1 MANIKS
7 QKQRVLTNEKA
18 RQRNAATRS
27 ELKTHLKNSIVAI
40 SEKSD
45 DAKDKIST
53 AQSKLNSAAAK
64 GRLHKRA
71 AARKTSRLMKK
82 ANA

>member
-7 QKQRVLTNEKA
+7 QKQRVITNEKA
-18 RQRNAATRS
+18 RKRNAAVKS
-27 ELKTHLKNSIVAI
+27 ELKTHIKNASSAVEEKSKDQ
-40 SEKSD
+40 SEK
-45 DAKDKIST
+45 ISL
-53 AQSKLNSAAAK
+53 AQSKLASAAAK

-82 ANA
+82 ANV

>member
-7 QKQRVLTNEKA
+7 QKQRVITNEKA
-18 RQRNAATRS
+18 RVRNADTRS
-27 ELKTHLKNSIVAI
+27 ELKTLQKNAITAI

-45 DAKDKIST
+45 DSAKKVSR
-53 AQSKLNSAAAK
+53 AQSKIASAASK
-64 GRLHKRA
+64 GRIHKKT

-82 ANA
+82 AAN